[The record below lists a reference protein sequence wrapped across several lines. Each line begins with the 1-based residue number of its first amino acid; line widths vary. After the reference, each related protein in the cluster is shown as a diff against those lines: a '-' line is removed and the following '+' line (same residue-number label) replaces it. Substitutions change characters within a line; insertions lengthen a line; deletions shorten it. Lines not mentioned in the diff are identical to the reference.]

1 MTSKKNK
8 ARAAR
13 ESSRK
18 FKKKANPL
26 NADKVGYIDY
36 KDVSLLQRFMSDRSK
51 IRGQR
56 MSGVDV
62 QQQRDLATAIKNA
75 REMALLPYTKRVAST
90 RAPRAG
96 GDRREGREG
105 REGREDA
112 DVLESIDAQSGADI
126 SADLPE
132 DVTIESAADSGEES

>member
-13 ESSRK
+13 ESTRK

-26 NADKVGYIDY
+26 NAEKVGYIDY
-36 KDVSLLQRFMSDRSK
+36 KDVSMLQRFMSDRSK
-51 IRGQR
+51 IRGRR

-96 GDRREGREG
+96 GDRREGRE
-105 REGREDA
+105 EEATLELDDA
-112 DVLESIDAQSGADI
+112 RIGAPQTDLA
-126 SADLPE
+126 ADLPE
-132 DVTIESAADSGEES
+132 DVTLEVAADAGEES

>member
-8 ARAAR
+8 ARNAR

-26 NADKVGYIDY
+26 NADKVEYIDY

-51 IRGQR
+51 IRGRR
-56 MSGVDV
+56 MSGTDV

-75 REMALLPYTKRVAST
+75 REMALLPYTKRVTST

-96 GDRREGREG
+96 GDRREDESTLEMPDQPINSSFVDVSSDEPTEG
-105 REGREDA
+105 TAPAAEVATEE
-112 DVLESIDAQSGADI
+112 VEAQS
-126 SADLPE
+126 
-132 DVTIESAADSGEES
+132 

>member
-8 ARAAR
+8 ARNAR

-26 NADKVGYIDY
+26 NAEKVGFIDY

-51 IRGQR
+51 IRGRR
-56 MSGVDV
+56 MSGTDV

-75 REMALLPYTKRVAST
+75 REMALLPYTKRVTST
-90 RAPRAG
+90 RAPRP
-96 GDRREGREG
+96 GREG
-105 REGREDA
+105 RDDEATLEMPEQPTGSTLVEDA
-112 DVLESIDAQSGADI
+112 EVNESIETTEVVENEVEA
-126 SADLPE
+126 
-132 DVTIESAADSGEES
+132 